1 MIMLLI
7 NVKCEHWPI
16 FQCESIVCLDW
27 ILYFC
32 FYFSP
37 PISDY
42 DVFNEGKTQ
51 SFFQS
56 QNAVMTLCTYLED
69 INKKLK
75 DLSQNQL
82 FEHFNRLL
90 QVSNLNTSL
99 LHDNQV
105 TFFRVNNGFS
115 NNVQW
120 EPIAGYEAVQNSVS
134 VSFILYSI
142 FTALT
147 IAALPDLIDIGGFWA
162 KKTNCLNYK

>member
-7 NVKCEHWPI
+7 NVKCEQWLVFHCDS
-16 FQCESIVCLDW
+16 FVCLNW

-37 PISDY
+37 PINDY

-75 DLSQNQL
+75 DPSENQL
-82 FEHFNRLL
+82 FEHFNKLL

-105 TFFRVNNGFS
+105 SVFRVNNGFS
-115 NNVQW
+115 NNVQC
-120 EPIAGYEAVQNSVS
+120 EPIAGYETVQISA
-134 VSFILYSI
+134 VSFILYRI
-142 FTALT
+142 FTASI
-147 IAALPDLIDIGGFWA
+147 IAALSDLINIVIYNSNIQLFE
-162 KKTNCLNYK
+162 L

>member
-1 MIMLLI
+1 MLLI
-7 NVKCEHWPI
+7 NVKCEQWPI
-16 FQCESIVCLDW
+16 FQCESFVCLNW

-56 QNAVMTLCTYLED
+56 QDAVMTLCTYLED

-82 FEHFNRLL
+82 FEHFNKLL

-99 LHDNQV
+99 LQSSDNQV
-105 TFFRVNNGFS
+105 SVFRVNNGFS
-115 NNVQW
+115 NTVQW
-120 EPIAGYEAVQNSVS
+120 EPIAGYEAVQNSA
-134 VSFILYSI
+134 VSFILDSI
-142 FTALT
+142 FTALI
-147 IAALPDLIDIGGFWA
+147 IAALLDLIDTGGFWA

>member
-7 NVKCEHWPI
+7 NVKCEQWPV
-16 FQCESIVCLDW
+16 FHCDSFVCLNW

-56 QNAVMTLCTYLED
+56 QNAVMILCTYLED

-82 FEHFNRLL
+82 FEHFNKLL

-105 TFFRVNNGFS
+105 SVFRVNNGFS
-115 NNVQW
+115 NNVQC
-120 EPIAGYEAVQNSVS
+120 ETIAGYE
-134 VSFILYSI
+134 ILYSI
-142 FTALT
+142 FTASI
-147 IAALPDLIDIGGFWA
+147 IAASLDLINLISS
-162 KKTNCLNYK
+162 T